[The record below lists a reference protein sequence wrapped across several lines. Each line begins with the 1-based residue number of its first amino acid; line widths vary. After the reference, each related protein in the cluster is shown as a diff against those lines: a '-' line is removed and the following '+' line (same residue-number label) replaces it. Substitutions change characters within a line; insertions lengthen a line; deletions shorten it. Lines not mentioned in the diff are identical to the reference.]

1 MTISHRRPP
10 SLRVRSLWAAE
21 ARQRQGEPQQGGLQA
36 GNIRQEEQDRG
47 SIGRKLLLRRK

>member
-10 SLRVRSLWAAE
+10 PLRVRSLWAAE